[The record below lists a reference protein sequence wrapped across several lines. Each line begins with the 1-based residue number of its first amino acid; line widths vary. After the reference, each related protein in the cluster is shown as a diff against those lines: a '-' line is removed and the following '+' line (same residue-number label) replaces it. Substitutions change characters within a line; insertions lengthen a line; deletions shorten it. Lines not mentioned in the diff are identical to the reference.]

1 MSKSYSFQITNNTLF
16 KHILKCINNVDDE
29 IDSQKDGEI
38 FYIKNLK
45 KCAISDGKQL
55 NLLNCKFDIKQL
67 GLKISP
73 YDKI

>member
-1 MSKSYSFQITNNTLF
+1 MIPPILMQLINPFDNE
-16 KHILKCINNVDDE
+16 HILKCIDNIDDE